1 VNRRRVF
8 AVVCWALLTIYVGWR
23 SAISRSHP
31 VQARTIDTDAPPPP
45 TEQERTQ
52 ERAAVEFQ
60 NHQHVAELARLEKEQ
75 QKHTDLAVK
84 QRERLTRLQ
93 ITLANTWSNVLS
105 TNWTVYLELRRK
117 AAGSAKKAAPCTI
130 CDGQGLMHF
139 CIVCENSGKC
149 IDCNGKGKTPYGE
162 PCPACRGKG
171 RCYLC
176 GGAGQMPC
184 LFCDDGLVYSQGV
197 PPPINL
203 PLPGGALPSTQ
214 LPETAWHAAP
224 RKDAVATAAPVA
236 EARTQPAHPDSNE
249 N

>member
-1 VNRRRVF
+1 VNRRRVI

-23 SAISRSHP
+23 SAVSGRHP
-31 VQARTIDTDAPPPP
+31 VQARTVDADAPPP

-52 ERAAVEFQ
+52 QREAFEFQ
-60 NHQHVAELARLEKEQ
+60 NRQQSAELAKFEKAKQ
-75 QKHTDLAVK
+75 QRTDLLVK

-93 ITLANTWSNVLS
+93 VTLATTWSNILS
-105 TNWTVYLELRRK
+105 TNWTAYMELRRK
-117 AAGSAKKAAPCTI
+117 AAGATNKAAACTI
-130 CDGQGLMHF
+130 CDGQGMMHF
-139 CIVCENSGKC
+139 CIVCDHSGKC

-184 LFCDDGLVYSQGV
+184 VFCDDGLVYSQGV
-197 PPPINL
+197 PPPVNL
-203 PLPGGALPSTQ
+203 PLPGGPLPSRQ
-214 LPETAWHAAP
+214 PSDFPSHSLPSQ
-224 RKDAVATAAPVA
+224 DALATARRAP
-236 EARTQPAHPDSNE
+236 ESGPSQTDSTE

>member
-8 AVVCWALLTIYVGWR
+8 AVVCWALLTAWLGWR
-23 SAISRSHP
+23 SAVSGSHP
-31 VQARTIDTDAPPPP
+31 VNARTLDADAPPPP
-45 TEQERTQ
+45 SEQERTQ

-60 NHQHVAELARLEKEQ
+60 NRQQVAELAKFEKAQ
-75 QKHTDLAVK
+75 QKHTDLLVK
-84 QRERLTRLQ
+84 QRERLMRLQ
-93 ITLANTWSNVLS
+93 ISLANTWSNVLA
-105 TNWTVYLELRRK
+105 TNLTVYQELRRK
-117 AAGSAKKAAPCTI
+117 AAGSARKATPCTI
-130 CDGQGLMHF
+130 CDGQGMMHF

-184 LFCDDGLVYSQGV
+184 VFCDDGLVYSEGV
-197 PPPINL
+197 PPPLNL
-203 PLPGGALPSTQ
+203 PLPGGTLPATP
-214 LPETAWHAAP
+214 LPGTTWPAAS
-224 RKDAVATAAPVA
+224 KQDAVARAAPA
-236 EARTQPAHPDSNE
+236 PEAGAGRASSDSSE